1 MNFIF
6 LFILTRVDLIG
17 YRFINFH
24 FEIIDFGSS
33 ELVLA
38 FVKNMHSGLPKGY
51 HDMVI
56 LPNTIGGESID
67 IPCKDW
73 AFTDLPLA
81 FIKDV
86 SDSLFIVAPEQ

>member
-1 MNFIF
+1 
-6 LFILTRVDLIG
+6 
-17 YRFINFH
+17 
-24 FEIIDFGSS
+24 
-33 ELVLA
+33 
-38 FVKNMHSGLPKGY
+38 MHSGLPKGY
-51 HDMVI
+51 DNMVI

-86 SDSLFIVAPEQ
+86 CDSLFVVAPEQ